1 MKNYKTFKG
10 KTILITGHT
19 GFKGSWLTAWLKQM
33 GAELVGISLE
43 PSTRPSHFSAA
54 CLAKDII
61 DLRIDI
67 RNRLSLERA
76 VLKFRPDFIFHLAAQ
91 ALVGKSYNE
100 PIDTFETNTLGTLH
114 LLEALRKIE
123 KPCVAVI
130 ITSDKCYD
138 NVEWIWGYRENDAL
152 GGPDPYS
159 TSKAAAE
166 LVIRSYIKSYF
177 PNGTSKV
184 RIASARAGNVIGGGD
199 WSTDRI
205 VPDCVKAWSKGHSV
219 QLRNPSATRPWQHVL
234 EPLSGYLNL
243 AVALSKKPELHG
255 EPFNFGPPPQQNQ
268 TVLELVQEMALH
280 WDQVRWNDV
289 SKMKDRPYESNLL
302 KLNCDKALYYLGW
315 RATMNFQDTV
325 RMTAEWYQSYYKN
338 PKNIITTTLDQIRSY
353 VELARK
359 ERIPWAQ

>member
-1 MKNYKTFKG
+1 MKLYKIFEG

-19 GFKGSWLTAWLKQM
+19 GFKGSWLTAWLRQM
-33 GAELVGISLE
+33 GAKLVGISLD
-43 PSTRPSHFSAA
+43 PSTYPSHFSAA
-54 CLAKDII
+54 LLGTDII

-67 RNRLSLERA
+67 RNQLSFENA
-76 VLKFRPDFIFHLAAQ
+76 VLATRPDFIFHLAAQ
-91 ALVGKSYNE
+91 ALVRKSYNE
-100 PIDTFETNTLGTLH
+100 PVETYKTNFLGTLH

-130 ITSDKCYD
+130 VTSDKCYD
-138 NVEWIWGYRENDAL
+138 NVEWIWGYRESDPL

-166 LVIRSYIKSYF
+166 LVIRSHIKSYF
-177 PNGTSKV
+177 PKATSVV

-205 VPDCVKAWSKGHSV
+205 VPDCVKAWSSGDSV

-243 AVALSKKPELHG
+243 AMALSKIPELHG

-268 TVLELVQEMALH
+268 SVLELVRQMALH

-289 SKMKDRPYESNLL
+289 SKLEERPYESSLL
-302 KLNCDKALYYLGW
+302 KLNCDKALHHLSW

-338 PKNIITTTLDQIRSY
+338 PENISTTTIAQICSY
-353 VELARK
+353 VELAK
-359 ERIPWAQ
+359 NEGLPWAQ